1 MLQNK
6 IILIVSIII
15 LFIAI
20 TTTIGQN
27 PSSKKAKSFK
37 TINIDSLVKI
47 TTEKNEKTIK
57 KRIGALKNAEKAADS
72 LSSVV
77 TVLKKENQ
85 QLHESISNIS
95 MPDTVEQFK
104 LLPISQD

>member
-1 MLQNK
+1 MLRNK
-6 IILIVSIII
+6 IILAIGVVM

-20 TTTIGQN
+20 TTIGQKPAYKN
-27 PSSKKAKSFK
+27 NQSEN
-37 TINIDSLVKI
+37 INIDSLIKI
-47 TTEKNEKTIK
+47 TIEKNEKTIT
-57 KRIGALKNAEKAADS
+57 KRIGELKHAEKAADS
-72 LSSVV
+72 LSNVV
-77 TVLKKENQ
+77 TVLKKENE